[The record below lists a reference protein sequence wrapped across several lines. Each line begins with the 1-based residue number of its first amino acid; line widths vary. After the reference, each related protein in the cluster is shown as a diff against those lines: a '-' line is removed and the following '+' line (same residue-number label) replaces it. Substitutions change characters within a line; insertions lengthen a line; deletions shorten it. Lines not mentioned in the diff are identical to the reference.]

1 MSSLS
6 NASREVKYTSPSM
19 ASHSESVL
27 KERLSSLEPRT
38 PVASGP
44 TGMIH
49 SDEKI
54 LRTDWYEGHQ
64 KPVRVGLYQ
73 RLYRAGIFFCYW
85 DGECWYQGDPVRGVA
100 MILAGDMK
108 STMQNL
114 PWRGL
119 ARNPEL

>member
-1 MSSLS
+1 
-6 NASREVKYTSPSM
+6 
-19 ASHSESVL
+19 
-27 KERLSSLEPRT
+27 
-38 PVASGP
+38 
-44 TGMIH
+44 MIH